1 VSYLAFYLFSTLFFT
16 IPPFSS
22 IQLLLLAIMDDDRDG
37 SESWN
42 KEQNDEKEDLS
53 GLLVIARSVF
63 R

>member
-1 VSYLAFYLFSTLFFT
+1 
-16 IPPFSS
+16 
-22 IQLLLLAIMDDDRDG
+22 MDDDRDG